1 MFADMSDLLIL
12 VLFGAAAA
20 ITTLVRSYRR
30 AKERAEKERRLHP
43 KSEEKPVTPVSRPSA
58 VRPSESPLK
67 KVRTFFEELQ
77 KEAQRAAQAAQGR
90 EPLPSGRPRVVRR
103 VVRRKA
109 PAPAKT
115 ETAKRK
121 PRGEPKREGLRE
133 RMAEGDKADR
143 EKAEREKAAERVS
156 AGAKEPAKKRV
167 QPLRA
172 ILESQRTQLG
182 KAILLTEILT
192 KPVSLRGSPVPR
204 WRR

>member
-1 MFADMSDLLIL
+1 MLAQAGDWIVFLLLGIAFAIGTLIK
-12 VLFGAAAA
+12 
-20 ITTLVRSYRR
+20 RSREAKARDERQRR
-30 AKERAEKERRLHP
+30 VHP
-43 KSEEKPVTPVSRPSA
+43 KSEEKPVMPASRPQGPQK
-58 VRPSESPLK
+58 RESPLK

-90 EPLPSGRPRVVRR
+90 QPLPSGRRRVVRR
-103 VVRRKA
+103 VVRRKE

-121 PRGEPKREGLRE
+121 PTDEPKREGLRE

-143 EKAEREKAAERVS
+143 EKADREKAAERVS

-172 ILESQRTQLG
+172 ILESQRTHLG